1 MITTE
6 AGNFISYGEVKEAL
20 GLDEGQLD
28 RMLKEMKP
36 PVYPQ
41 VLYGEKYV
49 RQEIYTEIEAEYL
62 MQCHKK
68 ATYRQAIGIIGKWD
82 CRFGDN
88 QEEASNHAIAAKW
101 SQFLNRKMTPAD
113 VADLIYIFVTTRE
126 EKQIQY
132 RRPTDVDFMHIAY
145 RWSLHTGIKLNGD
158 DAEKLLSIFVENK
171 DFFEPLPMGVARAII
186 KP

>member
-28 RMLKEMKP
+28 RLLAEMKP

-41 VLYGEKYV
+41 VLYGAKYV
-49 RQEIYTEIEAEYL
+49 RQEVYRDIEAEYL
-62 MQCHKK
+62 KSRHKK
-68 ATYRQAIGIIGKWD
+68 ATYRQAIGIIGRWD

-88 QEEASNHAIAAKW
+88 LDDTSDKLIALKW
-101 SQFLNRKMTPAD
+101 SRYLNQKMTPAD
-113 VADLIYIFVTTRE
+113 VADMLYIWVTARDE
-126 EKQIQY
+126 RQAQY
-132 RRPTDVDFMHIAY
+132 RRPTEADFMHIAY
-145 RWSLHTGIKLNGD
+145 KWNLHTGINLNGD

-171 DFFEPLPMGVARAII
+171 DFFEPVPLPANKA
-186 KP
+186 